1 MENFKNIS
9 TTKRVNMKSRK
20 ILAILL
26 SITAMLFL
34 TVLVTTQ
41 AQEQTPTDFAVG
53 GGNSSITIRKQV
65 CNSIGQQNTCNGN
78 NNALNGQTINFT
90 VTPAG
95 PTNGTIGVLIG
106 NNANGTTTT
115 DGFTTGDT
123 FVVCENVPSGFVS
136 IPRPEN
142 STGGQQTASGNCITV
157 TLGPGNNV
165 LNFLN
170 GPAPTPT
177 PTPTPQTC
185 TPSTTVSEDPS
196 LFPGG
201 IPSFGVTSGPGSVTI
216 DHVNTGTGTQS
227 ITVNGVPSNAIV
239 TIPPFTPGTFNPV
252 VVTFTRPNPALPVDF
267 TLRARSTFHGIF
279 IRVRCGIVTTQ

>member
-1 MENFKNIS
+1 
-9 TTKRVNMKSRK
+9 MKSRK

-41 AQEQTPTDFAVG
+41 AKEQTPTDFAVG
-53 GGNSSITIRKQV
+53 GGESSITIRKQV

-78 NNALNGQTINFT
+78 NPALNGDTINFT

-106 NNANGTTTT
+106 NNANGMTTT
-115 DGFTTGDT
+115 DGFATGVS
-123 FVVCENVPSGFVS
+123 FQVCEIVPFGFVS
-136 IPRPEN
+136 IPRPDL
-142 STGGQQTASGNCITV
+142 STGGQQTASGNCIMV

-170 GPAPTPT
+170 GPAPP

-185 TPSTTVSEDPS
+185 TPSTTVTEGD

-201 IPSFGVTSGPGSVTI
+201 IASFGVSSGPGSVTI
-216 DHVNTGTGTQS
+216 DHVNAGTGTQS
-227 ITVNGVPSNAIV
+227 ITVVGAPTNAV
-239 TIPPFTPGTFNPV
+239 VNIPAFVPGTFNPV
-252 VVTFTRPNPALPVDF
+252 EVTFTRPNSNQPVDF
-267 TLRARSTFHGIF
+267 TLRAASTFHSIF
-279 IRVRCGIVTTQ
+279 IRVRCGGGGG

>member
-1 MENFKNIS
+1 
-9 TTKRVNMKSRK
+9 MKSRK

-41 AQEQTPTDFAVG
+41 AKEQTPTDFAVG
-53 GGNSSITIRKQV
+53 GGESSITIRKQV

-78 NNALNGQTINFT
+78 NNALNGQTIDFT

-106 NNANGTTTT
+106 NNANGTTRT
-115 DGFTTGDT
+115 DGFATGAT

-136 IPRPEN
+136 TPRPEN

-170 GPAPTPT
+170 GPAPPPT
-177 PTPTPQTC
+177 QTC
-185 TPSTTVSEDPS
+185 TPFTTVSEGDLAPDG
-196 LFPGG
+196 LA
-201 IPSFGVTSGPGSVTI
+201 SFGVASGPGSVTI
-216 DHVNTGTGTQS
+216 DHVNAGTGTQS
-227 ITVNGVPSNAIV
+227 ITVVGTPTNATV
-239 TIPPFTPGTFNPV
+239 NIPAFTPGTFDPV
-252 VVTFTRPNPALPVDF
+252 NVTFTTPNPAMSTDF
-267 TLRARSTFHGIF
+267 TLRAASLFHSIF
-279 IRVRCGIVTTQ
+279 IQVRCGSTVTP